1 MGKLITMQ
9 ASGTFIV
16 KITPM
21 PVEENVGD
29 PSIGCMSLHKEFQG
43 DLEAT
48 AHGQM
53 LATSTGV
60 EGSAAYVALDRVTG
74 ALRGRNGSFS
84 LAHRGVMNRGT
95 PELSICVV
103 PDSGTNEL
111 EGLTGT
117 LSIRIEDG
125 KHFYDM
131 EFSLPAPTL

>member
-1 MGKLITMQ
+1 MNLQ

-16 KITPM
+16 KITNLAPD
-21 PVEENVGD
+21 ENVGD
-29 PSIGCMSLHKEFQG
+29 PCIGRMGLHKEFQG

-48 AHGQM
+48 ANGQM
-53 LATSTGV
+53 LATMTDI

-74 ALRGRNGSFS
+74 ALNGRNGSFS

-95 PELSICVV
+95 PELAICVV

-117 LSIRIEDG
+117 LSIRIVDG

-131 EFSLPAPTL
+131 EYSLPVPTP